1 MRREPTDAE
10 RKLWHALRD
19 RRLDGLKFRRQVP
32 IGNYIVDFICI
43 EAKLIVEADGGQHAE
58 NTYDGERDDWLKA
71 QGFTVLRFWNS
82 EILNNIEGVMETIA
96 DAASPSSVTGLAA
109 GATFSRR
116 GRRKGANT

>member
-1 MRREPTDAE
+1 MRRDATVAE

-19 RRLDGLKFRRQVP
+19 RRFDGLKFRRQVP
-32 IGNYIVDFICI
+32 IGSYIVDFVCL
-43 EAKLIVEADGGQHAE
+43 KTGLIVEADGGQHSE
-58 NTYDGERDDWLKA
+58 NTYDLERDTWLNA

-82 EILNNIEGVMETIA
+82 EISDNLEGVRHAIA

-116 GRRKGANT
+116 GRRKGANS